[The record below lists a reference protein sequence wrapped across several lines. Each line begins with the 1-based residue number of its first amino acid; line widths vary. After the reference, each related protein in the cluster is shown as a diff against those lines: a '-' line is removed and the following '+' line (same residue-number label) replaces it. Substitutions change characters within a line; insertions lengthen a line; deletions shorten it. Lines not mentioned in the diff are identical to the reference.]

1 MRTLYIHIRF
11 FHCALLGVLTTS
23 GAWGSPSQDLVAA
36 LNRTHTIA
44 YPANGAAVSET
55 VALALQRE
63 LLPEARLVA
72 ISNTKDRP
80 DVGVLFVGAGG
91 AHGWRQRVDLPE
103 DGPWM
108 FARIEKGGGGVLRTS
123 HPNFLYALF
132 ELVKEQFADPGENL
146 LMGILRRPRFR
157 WITGRDDVHLIRL
170 GYLKRRQDP
179 VTFAD
184 IEASFKEVARVGGTH
199 VIVNEPASRFPYET
213 GPDGEM
219 YYRFYSY
226 AGDFDQ
232 YVETKLNKGTYPRDY
247 RETNLALLKRIS
259 RLAAKYG
266 LTPGMYIAN
275 PRSVPES
282 LLEKY
287 PFLRGARVDHTFRSF
302 RPRYTLTLAHPA
314 VRWHYAEM
322 LRKLLEE
329 VPELG
334 FVITLINDSGSG
346 FEYTASLY
354 PGRNGGPYVVRE
366 WRPDDEIARAAAENV
381 VRYYRVLRDAAH
393 ETHPDFRIITGLKNI
408 AEEAEIILDG
418 LDNGIDRRL
427 RSQRSDYDPDWHA
440 TMEEFQARGSYLYSQ
455 ASATG
460 SPQVLGVPSP
470 WHTYQNLQAQHRV
483 GFQRLGVSLD
493 PVFLAPFD
501 INREALRAFQLK
513 PATPIDSVV
522 VQTARHW
529 VGASHAKRLVEIWR
543 HTDRVVAAT
552 PNLPLYGGQG
562 FTWYRFWVRPFVP
575 DISKI
580 PESEQRYYL
589 DYMLSIFNNPQNI
602 DFGADALWKIHPT
615 EESAG
620 LVKQFDAE
628 VLPPL
633 EAVVALAKQARD
645 EVRGQADI
653 EPVFVDLHD
662 RLLAY
667 RAFCTTLRNIVA
679 WIAGVHGYLEA
690 DNETTRAAKLALVE
704 DMVESELRNAEELL
718 DLWNSSTTDFFPLWE
733 IGETMHTYGTNLG
746 ELVERKIELT
756 KRYRNHAPFV
766 DPNYMWRMPK
776 GSELKE
782 SDYIEY

>member
-1 MRTLYIHIRF
+1 MKKAHI
-11 FHCALLGVLTTS
+11 LLC
-23 GAWGSPSQDLVAA
+23 LVAPFGA
-36 LNRTHTIA
+36 LTSSSAGSISSPDVLAALHRTQTIA
-44 YPANGAAVSET
+44 YPVAGAAVSET
-55 VALALQRE
+55 VALALRNE
-63 LLPEARLVA
+63 LLPDVRVVA
-72 ISNTKDRP
+72 ISDTHDIP
-80 DVGVLFVGAGG
+80 QDGVLFVGTGAG
-91 AHGWRQRVDLPE
+91 HRWRRPVVPPE

-108 FARIEKGGGGVLRTS
+108 FARLEEGGGGVIRAS

-132 ELVKEQFADPGENL
+132 ELVKEQLADPDEDEL
-146 LMGILRRPRFR
+146 LEGWLRQPKFR
-157 WITGRDDVHLIRL
+157 WLTGRDDVHLLRL
-170 GYLKRRQDP
+170 GYTKRRRAP
-179 VTFAD
+179 VTLAD

-199 VIVNEPASRFPYET
+199 VVVNEPASRFPYET

-226 AGDFDQ
+226 AGDLDQ
-232 YVETKLNKGTYPRDY
+232 YVQTKLNKGTYPRDY
-247 RETNLALLKRIS
+247 REANLALLKRIS
-259 RLAAKYG
+259 QLAAKYG

-314 VRWHYAEM
+314 VRWHYAEL
-322 LRKLLEE
+322 LRTLLAE

-366 WRPDDEIARAAAENV
+366 WRPDHEIARAAAENV

-427 RSQRSDYDPDWHA
+427 VSQRSDYDPDWHA
-440 TMEEFQARGSYLYSQ
+440 TMEEFRARRSYLYSQ
-455 ASATG
+455 TSATG
-460 SPQVLGVPSP
+460 SRQVLGVPSP
-470 WHTYQNLQAQHRV
+470 WRTYENLKTQHKV
-483 GFQRLGVSLD
+483 GFQRLGVSMD
-493 PVFLAPFD
+493 PLFLAPFD
-501 INREALRAFQLK
+501 INREALRAFQLR
-513 PATPIDSVV
+513 PGVPLDSAIAA
-522 VQTARHW
+522 TARRW
-529 VGASHAKRLVEIWR
+529 VGQMHAGRLVEIWR
-543 HTDRVVAAT
+543 QTDRIVAAT

-589 DYMLSIFNNPQNI
+589 EYMLSIFNNPHNI
-602 DFGADALWKIHPT
+602 DFRADALWEIQSIKDSDGFV
-615 EESAG
+615 E
-620 LVKQFDAE
+620 QFDAD
-628 VLPPL
+628 VLPRL
-633 EAVVALAKQARD
+633 QEVIALAKETLD
-645 EVRGQADI
+645 EVRGKDDI
-653 EPVFVDLHD
+653 EAVFVDLND

-667 RAFCTTLRNIVA
+667 RAYCKTLRNISA

-690 DNETTRAAKLALVE
+690 DNETDRTARRNQVE
-704 DMVESELRNAEELL
+704 DMVDNELQNANELL
-718 DLWNSSTTDFFPLWE
+718 DLWNSSSTDFFPLWE
-733 IGETMHTYGTNLG
+733 IGETMHTYGANLG
-746 ELVERKIELT
+746 ELLEKKIELT
-756 KRYRNHAPFV
+756 RRYRNHPPFV
-766 DPNYMWRMPK
+766 DPDYMWRMPD

-782 SDYIEY
+782 SEYLGY